1 MVSSKMSQLSDHEL
15 IYIEKV
21 LRQELATESSNAQKR
36 LILNCI
42 NAIKSQRDITTTLS
56 VKW

>member
-15 IYIEKV
+15 FYIEKV
-21 LRQELATESSNAQKR
+21 LRQELAAESSNAQKR

-42 NAIKSQRDITTTLS
+42 NAIKSQRDVSTTLS

>member
-15 IYIEKV
+15 FYIEKV
-21 LRQELATESSNAQKR
+21 LRQELTAESSNAQKR

-42 NAIKSQRDITTTLS
+42 NAIKSQRDVSTTLS